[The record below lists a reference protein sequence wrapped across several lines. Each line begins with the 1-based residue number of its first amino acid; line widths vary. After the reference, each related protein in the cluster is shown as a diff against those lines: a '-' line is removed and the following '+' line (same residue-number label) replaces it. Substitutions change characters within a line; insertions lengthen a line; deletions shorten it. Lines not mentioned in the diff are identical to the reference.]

1 MCPRKAFHSCDL
13 ALGSPCARQD
23 AKRLIY
29 NADVTAFAHGLMDVV
44 TGLFFF
50 GVIGSLIVIVLS
62 FSEDVIELFRKD

>member
-1 MCPRKAFHSCDL
+1 
-13 ALGSPCARQD
+13 
-23 AKRLIY
+23 
-29 NADVTAFAHGLMDVV
+29 MDVV